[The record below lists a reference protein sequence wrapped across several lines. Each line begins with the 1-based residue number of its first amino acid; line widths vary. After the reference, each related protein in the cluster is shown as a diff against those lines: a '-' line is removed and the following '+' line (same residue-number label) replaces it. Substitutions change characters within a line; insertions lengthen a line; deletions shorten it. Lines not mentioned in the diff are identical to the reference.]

1 MAYGK
6 ITKKQEEILEYIK
19 DQIMNR
25 GFPPAVREICEAV
38 NLEVHLFCSRAFGD
52 TGEKRLHPPGSD
64 QTPRD

>member
-38 NLEVHLFCSRAFGD
+38 NLKSTVRGYL
-52 TGEKRLHPPGSD
+52 PGA
-64 QTPRD
+64 

>member
-25 GFPPAVREICEAV
+25 GFPA
-38 NLEVHLFCSRAFGD
+38 
-52 TGEKRLHPPGSD
+52 GS
-64 QTPRD
+64 T